1 MVGAIYRCIE
11 NCSRPSDLCDAILS
25 VGDEAVGAG
34 WSLRIMEQ
42 ALQKV
47 INKLEDDEV
56 TGGLAVILN
65 LYKSVR

>member
-1 MVGAIYRCIE
+1 
-11 NCSRPSDLCDAILS
+11 
-25 VGDEAVGAG
+25 
-34 WSLRIMEQ
+34 MEQ